1 MYPWGDA
8 RPYHSYAAY
17 CRRTFGRPIQKLPV
31 DGGFTCPNRDGTV
44 GHGGCS
50 FCSNEAFTPAYCD
63 PRRTVRQQV
72 AAAELR
78 DKGPAD
84 DLRLEVIEKRRVDVP
99 LDLFPRQP
107 AARLEA
113 EDVVGLAARQGLF
126 PDADGGVDADITL
139 PHGELFLQRQC
150 REAFALRPAVHHP
163 FAFDFHLYDLISVGF
178 CIYSS
183 TVL

>member
-1 MYPWGDA
+1 MVHFQHQP
-8 RPYHSYAAY
+8 
-17 CRRTFGRPIQKLPV
+17 
-31 DGGFTCPNRDGTV
+31 
-44 GHGGCS
+44 
-50 FCSNEAFTPAYCD
+50 
-63 PRRTVRQQV
+63 VRQKV
-72 AAAELR
+72 AAADLGNQR
-78 DKGPAD
+78 LCD
-84 DLRLEVIEKRRVDVP
+84 DLGLQILEEGFIDGAF
-99 LDLFPRQP
+99 DLLPRQP
-107 AARLEA
+107 AAGLEA
-113 EDVVGLAARQGLF
+113 EDVVGSAALERFF